1 MANLS
6 FVEWAEERGN
16 VHLEHFIA
24 LSPADWHDSATV
36 GAAEM
41 RVNELYN
48 AVGGGPNTAA
58 EAQFQYHYEWRFR
71 TEERVNPIE
80 TRRLRQGP
88 ATEADLRALLQNI
101 RDRVTVIGITER
113 FTDSLRLFV
122 WALAGER
129 LDDSDPMLR
138 AHAHD
143 SSSDPRYKGGGG
155 SGASGASGG
164 GAAAEKSEAAAQDE
178 AAARV
183 AEDVAIANGGSGIMT
198 RGMLARLLDHPEHG
212 PRIRSAVSLD
222 LRLYKA
228 CCDLFDSQWAVF
240 EQQTGAGKTDKA
252 DKKGK
257 GENGRSWTGTRRRR
271 RARSDEHVKPK
282 SGQVVLMPPR

>member
-129 LDDSDPMLR
+129 LDDADPMLR

-143 SSSDPRYKGGGG
+143 SSSDPRYKGG
-155 SGASGASGG
+155 ASGG
-164 GAAAEKSEAAAQDE
+164 AGGGAAEKSEAAARDEAARE
-178 AAARV
+178 AAARA
-183 AEDVAIANGGSGIMT
+183 AEDVAIGNGGSGIMT
-198 RGMLARLLDHPEHG
+198 RGMLGRLLDHAEYG
-212 PRIRSAVSLD
+212 PRIRSAVALD

-228 CCDLFDSQWAVF
+228 CCDLFDAQARARARARGQRRRQR
-240 EQQTGAGKTDKA
+240 EGRGAGKEGPRA
-252 DKKGK
+252 LSRLGNVL
-257 GENGRSWTGTRRRR
+257 GERSVPTP
-271 RARSDEHVKPK
+271 S
-282 SGQVVLMPPR
+282 SSL